1 MMNPQD
7 DEGDV
12 YLDESDI
19 INDII
24 LDDEDLT
31 DVVDDEDDSSDNNDS
46 IEAGDGMLLEGG
58 DDSVHVFN
66 NHAGEIYT
74 VACSPTDATLV
85 ATGGGDSK
93 EGPTGKKGFIWRIS
107 HGDWT
112 AELAG
117 KKEAVSCLS
126 FSHDGQ
132 LLASGGLDS
141 TVNIWDINGNQ
152 KHKFAYDA
160 ADGWHP
166 RGHLVLAGSTDCTAV
181 MWNADNNQLIN
192 TFSGHGG
199 SVTCGGFTP
208 DGKIVSTGT
217 EDATFRVW
225 NPVTCEAIHAISFHT
240 ERLTCLTISSDS
252 TVALICSE
260 DGSAK
265 IVNITTGKIVSSLS
279 GHSDFII
286 SVEFAPSMLW
296 AATGGRDK
304 KLIIWD
310 LPQSSPRCICNH
322 KLISYTGPTEE
333 ASIPCAA
340 GYSNMLEMDRWIP
353 LRGYRLQRWENPD
366 MGQSIWKLHKN
377 IFVGIPVGSCHLSY
391 DGTARVFQMA
401 EFR

>member
-160 ADGWHP
+160 ADELMQSIRWHP

-322 KLISYTGPTEE
+322 KGIVTCLKWIGGSRYVATGC
-333 ASIPCAA
+333 SDGKI
-340 GYSNMLEMDRWIP
+340 R
-353 LRGYRLQRWENPD
+353 
-366 MGQSIWKLHKN
+366 IWDSRS
-377 IFVGIPVGSCHLSY
+377 GSCIRTFCGHSRRIVSPSLSCNQDFLVSVSY